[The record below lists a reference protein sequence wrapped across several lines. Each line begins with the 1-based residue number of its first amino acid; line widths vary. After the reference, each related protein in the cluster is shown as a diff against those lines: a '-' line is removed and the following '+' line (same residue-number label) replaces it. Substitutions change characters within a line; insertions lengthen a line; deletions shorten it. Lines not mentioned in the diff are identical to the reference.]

1 MNKKIGLA
9 LGGGGGRGIAHIG
22 VLEVLEREGI
32 PFNMIAGTSAGAAIG
47 ALLAQGKNSDY
58 MKTLAK
64 SWDWKH
70 RAQAIDLTLPRSGFI
85 AGRKVKEFLKN
96 IIGDVQFSQLKLP
109 FACVATDILT
119 GEEIVINHGSVLEAV
134 RASISLPIIF
144 TVARWQDR
152 YLVDGG
158 LVDPVPVSVLKDMGA
173 DFIIAVNVT
182 PRMATGN
189 EKIYPEET
197 DIKKTPATKEPNI
210 LNIIMKMSGITNSQV
225 VEASLEGADVIIE
238 PRLAGIGIGDF
249 NHIDKCILEGGLA
262 AIDAVLEIKRKLAA

>member
-1 MNKKIGLA
+1 MKKKVGLA

-22 VLEVLEREGI
+22 VLEVLEREKI
-32 PFNMIAGTSAGAAIG
+32 PIDMIAGTSAGAVIG
-47 ALLAQGKNSDY
+47 ALLAQGKNTDD
-58 MKTLAK
+58 MKALAQN
-64 SWDWKH
+64 WDWKH

-85 AGRKVKEFLKN
+85 AGRKVKAFLKN
-96 IIGDVQFSQLKLP
+96 IIGDVQFNELKLP

-173 DFIIAVNVT
+173 DIIIAVNVT
-182 PRMATGN
+182 PRMTTGN
-189 EKIYPEET
+189 EKIYPEEI
-197 DIKKTPATKEPNI
+197 DIKKTPAIKEPNI
-210 LNIIMKMSGITNSQV
+210 LNIIMKMFGITNSQV
-225 VEASLEGADVIIE
+225 VDSSLEGADVIIE
-238 PRLAGIGIGDF
+238 PHLTGIGIGDF
-249 NHIDKCILEGGLA
+249 NHIEKCILEGGLA
-262 AIDAVLEIKRKLAA
+262 AIDAVFEIKRKLAT

>member
-32 PFNMIAGTSAGAAIG
+32 PFDMIAGTSAGAAIG

-173 DFIIAVNVT
+173 DFIVAVNVT

>member
-197 DIKKTPATKEPNI
+197 EIKKTPATKEPNI